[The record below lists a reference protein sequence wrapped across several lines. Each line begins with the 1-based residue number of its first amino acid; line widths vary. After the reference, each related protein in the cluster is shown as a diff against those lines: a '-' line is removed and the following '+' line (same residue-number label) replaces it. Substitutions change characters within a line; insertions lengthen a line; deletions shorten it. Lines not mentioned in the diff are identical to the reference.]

1 MPYLNGGFLLAL
13 VLMFMPMSS
22 PAKSTW
28 QDRIRALAASAEF
41 RNSWGNP
48 SWVPDTWNH
57 VSDQSYWIMD
67 KIKPQNADDEA
78 IVMVYAARAIVPHG
92 GKFCATQLRSRNEGK
107 NGCPKI
113 WTSYQQPDGDVD
125 KTCFWLC
132 EPGYSGAGCKRKPVT
147 DAESCAYTKMT
158 KENIASFVQYNQT
171 GDWDRN
177 EVESAM
183 RGNGNQAFF
192 VFGAGKPKSGN
203 EFDVILAAKSFL
215 ENGRGIVASPAS
227 FTAHGGFWS
236 AADYSDQYTKCK
248 SGNSNLTITDT
259 NAHYRT
265 KILCMPG
272 FDGEDCTTT
281 YCKTCDDALAKY
293 NDKTGSCSDC
303 IENHIRNKEGKC
315 EKCPAGTTAVQDKKI
330 CLECKK
336 TEYVKDGE
344 CVPRDVIEK
353 SVLYNCYPNENANDF
368 KACVSSTCTNDAKVK
383 CVTAQ
388 KQIGT
393 KKCTGGKWGT
403 CTK

>member
-1 MPYLNGGFLLAL
+1 MKFKKISYAL
-13 VLMFMPMSS
+13 VAIICTIDAYGKDMPSNIKEAWGSPTLISESWSRGKGHDSSTNMPDQTFWMS
-22 PAKSTW
+22 KKV
-28 QDRIRALAASAEF
+28 RA
-41 RNSWGNP
+41 
-48 SWVPDTWNH
+48 D
-57 VSDQSYWIMD
+57 
-67 KIKPQNADDEA
+67 NANDEA
-78 IVMVYAARAIVPHG
+78 IVIVYMARQVVEHG
-92 GKFCATQLRSRNEGK
+92 GYFCATQLRSRNSGK
-107 NGCPKI
+107 SGCPNI
-113 WTSYQQPDGDVD
+113 WTQYQNPTGDFER
-125 KTCFWLC
+125 TCFWLC
-132 EPGYSGAGCKRKPVT
+132 EPGYTGENCVSGKAKSADACK
-147 DAESCAYTKMT
+147 YTNLSAATLLKD
-158 KENIASFVQYNQT
+158 IGFQQT
-171 GDWDRN
+171 GGYDTAT
-177 EVESAM
+177 VESAIHDAGA
-183 RGNGNQAFF
+183 RFF
-192 VFGAGKPKSGN
+192 YSNTTRKSD
-203 EFDVILAAKSFL
+203 ESDVILLAKEYL
-215 ENGRGIVASPAS
+215 ENGHGIVASPATFS
-227 FTAHGGFWS
+227 AHGGMWN
-236 AADYSDQYTKCK
+236 AENYSDEWLDCK
-248 SGNSNLTITDT
+248 YGDSNLTVTANGGGYT
-259 NAHYRT
+259 T
-265 KILCMPG
+265 KKLCMPG

-281 YCKTCDDALAKY
+281 YCKTCDDTLAKY